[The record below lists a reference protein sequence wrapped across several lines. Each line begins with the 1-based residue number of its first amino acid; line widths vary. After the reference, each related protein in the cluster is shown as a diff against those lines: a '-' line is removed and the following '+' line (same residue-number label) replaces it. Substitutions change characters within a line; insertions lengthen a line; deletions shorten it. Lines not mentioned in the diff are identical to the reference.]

1 MAKLIYGD
9 RIGQT
14 AALRVGASAVIYDES
29 GQKVLL
35 TRRTDNGR
43 WCLPGGGM
51 ELGESAAEA
60 CIREVWEETGLQVTV
75 RRLIGIYTTPH
86 RIIEYANG
94 SRFQYASFSFEAEV
108 VGGELGLSNETTAFA
123 YYSRAEM
130 AQIDLMEHH
139 IERIEDAF
147 AAQEAAFVR

>member
-1 MAKLIYGD
+1 VAKLIYGD

-14 AALRVGASAVIYDES
+14 SALRVGASALIYDES

-35 TRRTDNGR
+35 TQRTDNGR

-51 ELGESAAEA
+51 EPGESATEA
-60 CIREVWEETGLQVTV
+60 CIREVWEETSLQVTV

-86 RIIEYANG
+86 RIIEYASG
-94 SRFQYASFSFEAEV
+94 DRFQYASFSFEVEV
-108 VGGELGLSNETTAFA
+108 VGGTLGLSNETTAFG
-123 YYSRAEM
+123 YYSRDEIAHL
-130 AQIDLMEHH
+130 DLMEHH
-139 IERIEDAF
+139 IERIDDAF